1 MRTLNCVMPP
11 VKRSRPY
18 ATRARKAR
26 GQLTKWDKRR
36 YIQRST
42 ASFST
47 AKKALLGVSRLT
59 RMIETKES
67 SRRSPANV
75 SLFHN
80 AVYVVQDT
88 VTTSNMN
95 PFVMEY
101 GTGDPMSTGGQR
113 VGDRVSIRGLM
124 IQMFLENALS
134 RPKVYYRFMV
144 IRAAK
149 GDVPTRATLFKGCS
163 DNKMIDQINTER
175 FSIVATKRFNIHT
188 GNTGPTGVAVT
199 GAPAGETGG
208 GQGTKVLKLW
218 IPGRKFGHGGN
229 VQFENGSTQ
238 VKFYDYYLVFMTY
251 DWFGTP
257 QDANAVG
264 KINELYTKLY
274 FKDA

>member
-1 MRTLNCVMPP
+1 MRRV
-11 VKRSRPY
+11 
-18 ATRARKAR
+18 AARA
-26 GQLTKWDKRR
+26 L
-36 YIQRST
+36 S
-42 ASFST
+42 
-47 AKKALLGVSRLT
+47 GVNRLT

-67 SRRSPANV
+67 SRRSPGNT
-75 SLFHN
+75 SLYHN
-80 AVYVVQDT
+80 AIHVVQDT
-88 VTTSNMN
+88 VIAGNLN

-101 GTGDPMSTGGQR
+101 GTGDPMGTGGAR
-113 VGDRVSIRGLM
+113 IGDRLSVRGLM

-144 IRAAK
+144 IRSAK

-175 FSIVATKRFNIHT
+175 FSIVASRRFNIRT
-188 GNTGPTGVAVT
+188 GNTAPTGVGAVT
-199 GAPAGETGG
+199 GVPTGETGG
-208 GQGTKVLKLW
+208 GQGTRVVKLW
-218 IPGRKFGHGGN
+218 IPGHKFGRGGN

-251 DWFGTP
+251 DWYGTA
-257 QDANAVG
+257 QDTNAIG